1 MSGRQLR
8 PERIKELTLL
18 LLIIATLIAFSLVVD
33 NYMSGRFFNRVTQSV
48 AVTAVIAAGQAL
60 VIITRNIDL
69 SVGSIAG
76 VAAYLTGDV
85 LDDHLGTPVAVA
97 VLLAVAIGTVLGLL
111 NGVLVAY
118 GRIPSIIVTLGTL
131 AIYRTWL
138 ISYAEARTITA
149 SSLPQWLVDFP
160 RSTVFSIGDYEFRTM
175 FVMAIVVILV
185 LQLLL
190 GRLRAGRIVYAIGS
204 NPEAAHQSGLPV
216 RRTTIAAFT
225 ACGALAGLG
234 GFLLLARFGTLTVT
248 AGQGLELESI
258 AAAVV
263 GGVST
268 LGGSGTVL
276 GSLFGAVLIGLL
288 DQSIVRVPQISEFV
302 RDAVLGLLILLAV
315 VLDGL
320 LSRRFVKRRTI
331 MGGGTTGASVVGTTF
346 SADARET
353 VTTGGSS

>member
-1 MSGRQLR
+1 MRLK

-18 LLIIATLIAFSLVVD
+18 LLIIGSIILFSLVIE
-33 NYMSGRFFNRVTQSV
+33 NYLSGRFFNRVSQSV

-76 VAAYLTGDV
+76 VSAYLTGDV
-85 LDDHLGTPVAVA
+85 LGDHLATTPVVA
-97 VLLAVAIGTVLGLL
+97 VLFAVAIGTLLGLV
-111 NGVLVAY
+111 NGLLVAY

-149 SSLPQWLVDFP
+149 SSLPQWLVDLP
-160 RSTVFSIGDYEFRTM
+160 RSTVFTIGDYEFRTM
-175 FVMAIVVILV
+175 FVMAIVVIIV
-185 LQLLL
+185 LQVLLS
-190 GRLRAGRIVYAIGS
+190 RVRAGRVLYAIGS
-204 NPEAAHQSGLPV
+204 NPEAAIQSGLPV

-234 GFLLLARFGTLTVT
+234 GFLVLARFGTLTVS
-248 AGQGLELESI
+248 AGRGLELESI

-268 LGGSGTVL
+268 LGGSGTIL

-288 DQSIVRVPQISEFV
+288 DQSIGRVPQISEFV

-320 LSRRFVKRRTI
+320 LARRFVHRRTI
-331 MGGGTTGASVVGTTF
+331 MAMGTSAPPAPTDMIDGGRHVAGSGGG
-346 SADARET
+346 R
-353 VTTGGSS
+353 

>member
-1 MSGRQLR
+1 M
-8 PERIKELTLL
+8 
-18 LLIIATLIAFSLVVD
+18 F
-33 NYMSGRFFNRVTQSV
+33 
-48 AVTAVIAAGQAL
+48 
-60 VIITRNIDL
+60 
-69 SVGSIAG
+69 
-76 VAAYLTGDV
+76 
-85 LDDHLGTPVAVA
+85 VA
-97 VLLAVAIGTVLGLL
+97 VLLAVAIGTVLGLI
-111 NGVLVAY
+111 NGALVAY

-149 SSLPQWLVDFP
+149 SSLPQWLVDLP

-175 FVMAIVVILV
+175 FVMAIVVVIV

-204 NPEAAHQSGLPV
+204 NPEAALQSGLPV
-216 RRTTIAAFT
+216 RRTTIVAFT

-234 GFLLLARFGTLTVT
+234 GFLFLARFGTITVT

-258 AAAVV
+258 AAVVV

-268 LGGSGTVL
+268 FGGSGTVV

-288 DQSIVRVPQISEFV
+288 DQSLVRVPQISEFV

-320 LSRRFVKRRTI
+320 LSRRFVQRRTI
-331 MGGGTTGASVVGTTF
+331 MGGGTAGGRSVVGTAVTG
-346 SADARET
+346 ARET
-353 VTTGGSS
+353 VATGGSS